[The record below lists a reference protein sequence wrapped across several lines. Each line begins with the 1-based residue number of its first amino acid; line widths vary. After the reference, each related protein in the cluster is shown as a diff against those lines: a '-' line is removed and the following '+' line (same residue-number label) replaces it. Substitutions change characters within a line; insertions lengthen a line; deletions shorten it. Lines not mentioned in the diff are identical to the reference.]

1 MSRDKCNSLR
11 VVLTIAGLMPSSEQR
26 RRLRSLTDRGHNL
39 LVIGTASRVN
49 EIFDVEDEEVDS
61 FMYEADDEELNLG
74 RGRAGGGGQNM
85 EERGKASTEDEDRGD
100 AVAPSLRGV
109 QAVVVDE
116 AEAEEVR
123 EGVAKDA
130 FVFALARF
138 VELVGGGGGAMDPA
152 GGA

>member
-1 MSRDKCNSLR
+1 
-11 VVLTIAGLMPSSEQR
+11 MPSSEQR

-116 AEAEEVR
+116 ADSIVKAVYTKGNYQVTLCFR
-123 EGVAKDA
+123 
-130 FVFALARF
+130 
-138 VELVGGGGGAMDPA
+138 
-152 GGA
+152 